1 MLMIQYIII
10 AIILAACVTYA
21 AICIYRSI
29 KQARECKNY
38 QCSGC
43 PFVKKCQKNKK
54 KELLNGKNKSSSHK
68 RAAKTTFTVMQR
80 GNQTK
85 NKAFQNPFI
94 MSKIQ
99 RK

>member
-1 MLMIQYIII
+1 MIQYIII
-10 AIILAACVTYA
+10 AIILAACITYA
-21 AICIYRSI
+21 AICIYRSL

-43 PFVKKCQKNKK
+43 PFVEKCQKNKK
-54 KELLNGKNKSSSHK
+54 KEATQRKNKSNFHK
-68 RAAKTTFTVMQR
+68 RAAKTTFTGMLR

-85 NKAFQNPFI
+85 IKAFQNPFI

>member
-1 MLMIQYIII
+1 MIQYIII

-68 RAAKTTFTVMQR
+68 ELLKLLLLSCNEETRQ
-80 GNQTK
+80 
-85 NKAFQNPFI
+85 
-94 MSKIQ
+94 KIKHF
-99 RK
+99 RTRSL

>member
-1 MLMIQYIII
+1 MIQYIII

-54 KELLNGKNKSSSHK
+54 ERGYSTERTRVALIKELLKLL
-68 RAAKTTFTVMQR
+68 FTVMQR